1 MQQYPAGIWE
11 GTVGSGTSQR
21 TMVGFIE
28 AGEDGKG
35 GDFYLARGAAG
46 AGGYDAI
53 FGLLRTNLT
62 AVVASGV
69 TYFSSQD
76 GKFAPNLTLRGTA
89 APNPATGK
97 IATINGN
104 YSNPAGTAA
113 ATGGSTSF
121 KLNYSKLNDYR
132 ASAQLIEG
140 TYRGTGVFG
149 GNWVIT
155 VSARGALSGRMGGCT
170 VQGSIAPRSQ
180 DSAAYA
186 VTMNLSG
193 DESSCGSRGTQQ
205 SGLAVL
211 RFDTSNLPNGIWVFT
226 RNSIGPNNTFVL
238 NGLADPRQPSIPS
251 TTPLSAAGNWA
262 GP

>member
-1 MQQYPAGIWE
+1 MPFSPLFRFSRSIPLFAFFFAAVLAGCGGSGGDPGGSTGEGGASSAVQQYPAGIWE

-53 FGLLRTNLT
+53 YGLLRTNLT

-104 YSNPAGTAA
+104 Y
-113 ATGGSTSF
+113 
-121 KLNYSKLNDYR
+121 
-132 ASAQLIEG
+132 
-140 TYRGTGVFG
+140 
-149 GNWVIT
+149 
-155 VSARGALSGRMGGCT
+155 
-170 VQGSIAPRSQ
+170 
-180 DSAAYA
+180 
-186 VTMNLSG
+186 
-193 DESSCGSRGTQQ
+193 
-205 SGLAVL
+205 
-211 RFDTSNLPNGIWVFT
+211 
-226 RNSIGPNNTFVL
+226 
-238 NGLADPRQPSIPS
+238 
-251 TTPLSAAGNWA
+251 
-262 GP
+262 